1 MKNPPLR
8 VDPQDISE
16 VIDNIPPNRRR
27 RSIVAICFAVVA
39 LEGFD
44 AAIIGFIAPQIATH
58 FGAKPAEISAA
69 IAAGMFG
76 LLLGYITAGSVADT
90 RGRKP
95 VLVAG
100 TFAFA
105 LATLACA
112 FSASL
117 VQLVA
122 WRFMTGVGVGVA
134 MPAVAALLAELL
146 PARRR
151 ASALSGVFC
160 GFLFGSAVAG
170 FLTGQLIDA
179 IGWQGLFLLGGI
191 GPLLLVP
198 AILALLPESPKF
210 LVQIGAASDRIAA
223 ALARLGASQAGTALF
238 KTPTPSVEITKGSVA
253 QLFGSQYRSATM
265 LLWLL
270 MFLILGSFYVIAS
283 WLPTLIK
290 SSGESVAV
298 ASGTAT
304 LFQFGGLV
312 GAVVGAFAIRR
323 IAPLKFIGIA
333 LLIGAASPLLI
344 ASPDAT
350 ARYAIAVFCSGF
362 LISGPIVVLN
372 AVAVAAYPTQ
382 IRSVGAGW
390 ASALGRIGSL
400 AGAGSVG
407 LLINSG
413 VGLAEIIAAVSA
425 TVLVCAAIVPFLFRK
440 LREPG
445 V

>member
-27 RSIVAICFAVVA
+27 HSIVAICFAVVA

-44 AAIIGFIAPQIATH
+44 AAIIGFIAPQIAMH

-100 TFAFA
+100 TCAFA

-160 GFLFGSAVAG
+160 GFLFGSAAAG

-179 IGWQGLFLLGGI
+179 IGWQGLFFLGGI

-238 KTPTPSVEITKGSVA
+238 KTPTPSVGITKGSVA

-298 ASGTAT
+298 ASGTAS

-312 GAVVGAFAIRR
+312 GAVVGAFAIRC

-407 LLINSG
+407 LLIKSG